1 MKFLHY
7 LLLFTSLSISQL
19 PASEINYSKI
29 VLDDIEITEGWVRE
43 VPQGNYNT
51 AGYLRIKNS
60 GKEEIKL
67 INVQADFAEIS
78 EFHLMKEEY
87 GIMKMTPLQDGILIP
102 AGSTVSLEP
111 GGMHIMFMKLNTS
124 LKLSEEHKIHLTFEN
139 IGDISISMIVKK
151 ISSTN
156 FHTKD

>member
-7 LLLFTSLSISQL
+7 LLLLTFLSASQL
-19 PASEINYSKI
+19 PASEIHYPKI

-43 VPQGNYNT
+43 VPQGNPNT
-51 AGYLRIKNS
+51 AGYLKIKNS

-67 INVQADFAEIS
+67 INVKAEFAEMS

-87 GIMKMTPLQDGILIP
+87 GIMKMTPLKDGVLIP
-102 AGSTVSLEP
+102 ASSTVFLEP

-124 LKLSEEHKIHLTFEN
+124 LKLSEKHIIELTFEN

>member
-43 VPQGNYNT
+43 VPQGNHNT

-102 AGSTVSLEP
+102 ASSTVSLEP

-139 IGDISISMIVKK
+139 IGGSSISMIVKK